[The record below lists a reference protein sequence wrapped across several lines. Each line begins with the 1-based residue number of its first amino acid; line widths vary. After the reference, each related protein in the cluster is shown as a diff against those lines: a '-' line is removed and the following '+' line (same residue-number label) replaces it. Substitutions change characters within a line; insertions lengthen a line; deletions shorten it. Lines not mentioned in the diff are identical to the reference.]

1 MSDNLGAWLRE
12 SYETAGCPPP
22 EAFLE
27 SEMAALSAADRRRLE
42 EHAGRCPACAAERDL
57 ARAFDAGPAGLPT
70 ADVEYVVSRLEEKA
84 GGDAGGPRGRVVKF
98 PSRAP
103 VPAAP
108 APRRTSAP
116 AWRIAAALFVIL
128 GAALLFQLTRPGGP
142 PPLPAPE
149 SGGVY
154 RGGEVEVV
162 APVGEIAVVPDELIW
177 VRTEGARSYRVRL
190 LAVDDTVL
198 WEAKVPAPPARLPAE
213 VFKSLHPAVAYTWT
227 VEALGPAGERVAVSE
242 PVRFR
247 ARPAP

>member
-1 MSDNLGAWLRE
+1 MSDTLGAWLRE
-12 SYETAGCPPP
+12 SYENAGCPPP

-42 EHAGRCPACAAERDL
+42 SHADRCPACAAERDL
-57 ARAFDAGPAGLPT
+57 ARAFDAGPAGLPA
-70 ADVEYVVSRLEEKA
+70 ADVDFVVSRLEEKA

-98 PSRAP
+98 PSRSP
-103 VPAAP
+103 VAAP
-108 APRRTSAP
+108 APRRTSPP

-149 SGGVY
+149 SGGVF
-154 RGGEVEVV
+154 RGGKVEVV
-162 APVGEIAVVPDELIW
+162 APVGEIAAVPDELIW

-190 LAVDDTVL
+190 LAVDDEVL
-198 WEAKVPAPPARLPAE
+198 WETTVPAPPARLPAE

-227 VEALGPAGERVAVSE
+227 VEALGPSGERVAVSE
-242 PVRFR
+242 PVRFQ
-247 ARPAP
+247 ARPTP

>member
-12 SYETAGCPPP
+12 TYEDAGCPPP

-27 SEMAALSAADRRRLE
+27 EEMAALSPADRRRLE
-42 EHAGRCPACAAERDL
+42 EHADRCPACAAERDL
-57 ARAFDAGPAGLPT
+57 ARAFDAGPAGLPA
-70 ADVEYVVSRLEEKA
+70 ADVDFVVSRLEEA
-84 GGDAGGPRGRVVKF
+84 SPVRRGRVVQF
-98 PSRAP
+98 PGRAP
-103 VPAAP
+103 AAAP

-128 GAALLFQLTRPGGP
+128 GATLLFQLSRPGGP

-149 SGGVY
+149 SGGVF

-162 APVGEIAVVPDELIW
+162 APVGEIATVPDELLW

-198 WEAKVPAPPARLPAE
+198 WETTVPAPPARLPAE

-227 VEALGPAGERVAVSE
+227 VEALGPSGERVAVSE
-242 PVRFR
+242 PARFR

>member
-12 SYETAGCPPP
+12 SYENAGCPPP

-27 SEMAALSAADRRRLE
+27 EEMAALSPADRRRLE
-42 EHAGRCPACAAERDL
+42 EHADRCPACAAERDL
-57 ARAFDAGPAGLPT
+57 ARAFDTGPAGLPA
-70 ADVEYVVSRLEEKA
+70 ADVEFVVSKLEKA
-84 GGDAGGPRGRVVKF
+84 GGDAAGPRGRVVKF

-103 VPAAP
+103 AVP

-116 AWRIAAALFVIL
+116 SWWRMAAVLFVVL

-149 SGGVY
+149 SGGVF

-162 APVGEIAVVPDELIW
+162 APVGEIAVIPDELIW

-198 WEAKVPAPPARLPAE
+198 WETKVPAPPARLPAE

-227 VEALGPAGERVAVSE
+227 VEALGPAGERLAVSE

-247 ARPAP
+247 AKPTL

>member
-1 MSDNLGAWLRE
+1 MSDKLGAWLRE
-12 SYETAGCPPP
+12 SYENAGCPPP

-27 SEMAALSAADRRRLE
+27 EEMAALSPADRRRLE
-42 EHAGRCPACAAERDL
+42 EHADRCPACAAERDL
-57 ARAFDAGPAGLPT
+57 ARAFDAGPAGLPA
-70 ADVEYVVSRLEEKA
+70 ADVELVVSKLEK
-84 GGDAGGPRGRVVKF
+84 AGGPRGRVVKF

-103 VPAAP
+103 VAP

-116 AWRIAAALFVIL
+116 AWWRIAAALFVIL

-149 SGGVY
+149 SEGVY

-162 APVGEIAVVPDELIW
+162 APVGEIATVPDELLW

-198 WEAKVPAPPARLPAE
+198 WETTVPAPPARLPAE

-242 PVRFR
+242 PVRFQ
-247 ARPAP
+247 ARPAR